1 MTNKEWF
8 RNAGYG
14 MMIHWGLY
22 SVLGGEWQNKRIPI
36 EKNRCR
42 YGEWAQSYFAIP
54 NREYEKLAAAF
65 NPVFFNAEEIALLAK
80 DAGMKYLVMTSKHHD
95 GFAMYHSKADKYNV
109 VDATPFGRDVCAE
122 LGEACYKH
130 GLKFGLY
137 YSQDLDW
144 HEPDGGGYKSPWK
157 CAGSSWD
164 NNWDF
169 PNREEKCFDRCFEKK
184 ILPQVEEILTGYGD
198 LVLIWFDVPMT
209 ITKEQSRVLYDLV
222 KKHQPDCL
230 INSRIGY
237 GMGDYTSTG
246 DNEIPSDYKETLYES
261 ACTLNDT
268 WGYLPYDDNWKDAAR
283 IREIREHLNARG
295 INYLLNIGPDALG
308 RVPEPSVNILRG
320 AK

>member
-1 MTNKEWF
+1 MTNKDWF

-22 SVLGGEWQNKRIPI
+22 SVLGGEWQNKRIPL
-36 EKNRCR
+36 EKGRCR

-95 GFAMYHSKADKYNV
+95 GFAMYHSKVDKYNV

-144 HEPDGGGYKSPWK
+144 HEKDGGGYKSPWK

-209 ITKEQSRVLYDLV
+209 ITAEQSRVLYDLV

-230 INSRIGY
+230 INSRIGN

-268 WGYLPYDDNWKDAAR
+268 WGYLPYDDNWKDAAH
-283 IREIREHLNARG
+283 IREIHEHLNARG

>member
-8 RNAGYG
+8 RSAGYG

-22 SVLGGEWQNKRIPI
+22 SVLGGEWQNKRIAK
-36 EKNRCR
+36 EANRCR

-54 NREYEKLAAAF
+54 NKEYEKLAAAF
-65 NPVFFNAEEIALLAK
+65 NPVFFNAEEIVLLAK
-80 DAGMKYLVMTSKHHD
+80 EAGMKYLVMTSKHHD
-95 GFAMYHSKADKYNV
+95 GFAMYHSKVDKFNV

-144 HEPDGGGYKSPWK
+144 HEKDGGGYKSLWK
-157 CAGSSWD
+157 CAGSAWD

-209 ITKEQSRVLYDLV
+209 INEKQSRVLYDLV
-222 KKHQPDCL
+222 KKHQPGCL
-230 INSRIGY
+230 INSRIGN

-246 DNEIPSDYKETLYES
+246 DNEIPSDYKDSLYES

-268 WGYLPYDDNWKDAAR
+268 WGYLPYDDNWKDASR
-283 IREIREHLNARG
+283 IREIRTHLNERG

-308 RVPEPSVNILRG
+308 RVPEPSVNILLG

>member
-8 RNAGYG
+8 RSAGYG

-22 SVLGGEWQNKRIPI
+22 SVLGGEWQNKRIAK
-36 EKNRCR
+36 EEHRCR

-54 NREYEKLAAAF
+54 NREYEKLASAF
-65 NPVFFNAEEIALLAK
+65 NPVFFNAEDIVLLAK
-80 DAGMKYLVMTSKHHD
+80 EAGMKYLVMTSKHHD
-95 GFAMYHSKADKYNV
+95 GFAMYHSKVDRYNI

-144 HEPDGGGYKSPWK
+144 HHKDGGGYKSLWK

-169 PNREEKCFDRCFEKK
+169 PNREEKCFDRCFEEK

-198 LVLIWFDVPMT
+198 LILVWFDVPMT
-209 ITKEQSRVLYDLV
+209 ITEKQSRVLYDLV

-230 INSRIGY
+230 INSRIGN

-268 WGYLPYDDNWKDAAR
+268 WGYLPYDDNWKDASR

-308 RVPEPSVNILRG
+308 RVPEPSRNILLG

>member
-22 SVLGGEWQNKRIPI
+22 SVLGGEWQNKRIPL
-36 EKNRCR
+36 ENGRCR

-65 NPVFFNAEEIALLAK
+65 NPVFFNAEEIVLLAK

-95 GFAMYHSKADKYNV
+95 GFAMYHSKVDKYNI

-122 LGEACYKH
+122 LAEACYKH

-144 HEPDGGGYKSPWK
+144 HEPDGGGYKSRWK

-209 ITKEQSRVLYDLV
+209 ITAEQSRVLYDLV

-230 INSRIGY
+230 INSRIGND
-237 GMGDYTSTG
+237 MGDYTSTG